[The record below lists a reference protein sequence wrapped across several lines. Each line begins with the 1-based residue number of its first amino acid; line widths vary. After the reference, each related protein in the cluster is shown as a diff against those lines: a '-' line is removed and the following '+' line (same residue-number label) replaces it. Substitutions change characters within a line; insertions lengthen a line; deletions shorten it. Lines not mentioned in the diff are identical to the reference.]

1 MATTHEWTL
10 MIDSLTGEWMVND
23 GLCQMVK
30 AGTVGDRVGVI
41 TKMAQSGCLGT
52 NQHCFRRTGSRVYYA
67 SETGCWPAKSLPKKF
82 WLCSTNLKETTI
94 PEVGE
99 EACSSGEEAGE
110 GEVSPE
116 GSFRGSLRGSPS
128 HRSQDSGYSDSG
140 ESTNAHNDS
149 DSLLNTPP
157 NVKHITRVYFG
168 ENPHLFNDKIVV
180 VPQIKIITP
189 PSEDNPNDNIHHHI
203 IGQPQG
209 QPQGYDT
216 GTGYEEVAEELEHK
230 SVLEAAT
237 PTTITTTTTRRG
249 GGSMRTQRLSNHNNN
264 TNNNNSVCLGVPC
277 RIQRR
282 SSSAE
287 KLLADALSEQHRRA
301 SCRAR
306 RRWSLGEEHTLHL
319 KPCKQ
324 HQYQHHGGGGGGGG
338 GRMGGGVVS
347 QVSCGTNTHISCVT
361 NTHVTSC
368 PTEKNS
374 TTTNT
379 HNCDTNTRGISSYS
393 PDKSSSQFHQH
404 RGVDA
409 WFLECLND
417 PIDNFPSSISSC
429 STRERKVNVMT
440 STPHTSQRQT
450 KEQPFTVAKKMRN
463 ASLQQW
469 VRELRVLYEA
479 ECMNTLQSKSLP
491 GDPARRHTS
500 VPPSARHAVRAI
512 QRRAHAV
519 STEFARLCQRLE
531 WLDLGEVPPLAESLV
546 EHINTFLRDYTTQWT
561 AAHPDLQPQS
571 SLSRQSKVIRQI
583 CERLREVCQSKKE
596 EEEEERK
603 EKEENNESQHKTR
616 QVVQVVT
623 ALGHAFT
630 KLVDLMLSREI
641 RVMVRALEMPGSRDE
656 VQSMVSQ
663 LTALGVDGGHICRL
677 IARLGGVRGLL
688 GVCVEPTLRQY
699 RGDTL
704 RALATVC
711 CVVEGIADLD
721 KAGGVEVV
729 AEAGGVEVVAEVL
742 CDEQCC
748 EEERSEAAGVLAQ
761 ITSPWV
767 ENTHRLPALT
777 DHMSPIVHALT
788 ELARDTQTPEIFL
801 LASAALANLTFLD
814 GGSVEAMRTAG
825 TSRVL
830 LKAARDSPNISI
842 FTKDQIATVLAN
854 LAGSQEAAEEVVEED
869 GVSVL
874 LSLLNTR
881 PAPTHR
887 LPEVATAERVQQK
900 SAIAL
905 SRLCRDSSVARQVA
919 KLGGAE
925 RLVRLCKDEHERN
938 HSDAVL
944 VACLAALRKMASSLG
959 SEELRGM
966 DATELVEPRLLDS
979 FLIYSSRQESF
990 V

>member
-1 MATTHEWTL
+1 MGRRESPARQSQPTRPQDNNSER
-10 MIDSLTGEWMVND
+10 EKEREKEREV
-23 GLCQMVK
+23 
-30 AGTVGDRVGVI
+30 RV
-41 TKMAQSGCLGT
+41 TPFKRS
-52 NQHCFRRTGSRVYYA
+52 RSRVYYA
-67 SETGCWPAKSLPKKF
+67 SQRDSLAAEGGKEKPGRRDLSFSPPCVPTSVQTHDAKTTPTSKATLGSSAVNCPRNTSPVSSSSFDNLPSFKF
-82 WLCSTNLKETTI
+82 ASNSKLSPTYKNSHKSCKELRN
-94 PEVGE
+94 EVTEEAILEAGE
-99 EACSSGEEAGE
+99 EVCSSGEEAGE
-110 GEVSPE
+110 SEVSPG

-140 ESTNAHNDS
+140 ESNAHNDS
-149 DSLLNTPP
+149 DGSPTTPP
-157 NVKHITRVYFG
+157 NVKHITRVYFRDSP
-168 ENPHLFNDKIVV
+168 EEACLYNDKIVC
-180 VPQIKIITP
+180 TP
-189 PSEDNPNDNIHHHI
+189 EQKGLAESSRTGSEAGTLSEDPVSNTQTNPINSTQSSPSSDCSGNL
-203 IGQPQG
+203 
-209 QPQGYDT
+209 
-216 GTGYEEVAEELEHK
+216 EELSEELEHK
-230 SVLEAAT
+230 SLLETDTRNTGAIRKRYTNTCT
-237 PTTITTTTTRRG
+237 PTSRRPQRRITSTTDKSATTT
-249 GGSMRTQRLSNHNNN
+249 HNNN
-264 TNNNNSVCLGVPC
+264 NNKSDS
-277 RIQRR
+277 QRR
-282 SSSAE
+282 PTPL
-287 KLLADALSEQHRRA
+287 K
-301 SCRAR
+301 AR
-306 RRWSLGEEHTLHL
+306 RRWSTADVQNQQHSQGHSAGQSGTNISSHTSRSTSTFDLAPTGTPSL
-319 KPCKQ
+319 VPD
-324 HQYQHHGGGGGGGG
+324 GG
-338 GRMGGGVVS
+338 GRLT
-347 QVSCGTNTHISCVT
+347 GT
-361 NTHVTSC
+361 TSLDALDDPVPAWRVANDTTLARPRPLTARRIRIH
-368 PTEKNS
+368 PTA
-374 TTTNT
+374 
-379 HNCDTNTRGISSYS
+379 I
-393 PDKSSSQFHQH
+393 
-404 RGVDA
+404 A
-409 WFLECLND
+409 
-417 PIDNFPSSISSC
+417 
-429 STRERKVNVMT
+429 
-440 STPHTSQRQT
+440 
-450 KEQPFTVAKKMRN
+450 KEMRN
-463 ASLQQW
+463 GSVSQW

-546 EHINTFLRDYTTQWT
+546 EHINTFLKDYTTQWT

-641 RVMVRALEMPGSRDE
+641 RVVVRVLEETREEE
-656 VQSMVSQ
+656 VKAAVSH

-688 GVCVEPTLRQY
+688 GVCLEPRLRQV
-699 RGDTL
+699 RVAAL
-704 RALATVC
+704 RALATVS
-711 CVVEGIADLD
+711 CVVEGIVELE

-777 DHMSPIVHALT
+777 AHMSPIVQALT
-788 ELARDTQTPEIFL
+788 ALARSTRSAEIFL

-979 FLIYSSRQESF
+979 FLIYSSRQESY